1 MFRPPGGCKLS
12 AMRNTKVLVLGLIAG
27 LQVAACAQK
36 ADSKSPRA
44 TAASPNA
51 PSADPE
57 FDKKWSELAQAGAEV
72 AYIEDDRGEGLM
84 GNVRRAARV
93 KAEPPALEPSQAQAA
108 AVLPTQPSGEEVQ
121 KVIKGNLMA
130 VRGCYMNIA
139 RTGQGRSGKAIISF
153 AIGADGKP
161 AAVRVDAPSFVDTP
175 LPGCMTAQIAR
186 WSFPK
191 SQKGGGSVSYPLVFV
206 GG

>member
-1 MFRPPGGCKLS
+1 MYLLPAGCRLS
-12 AMRNTKVLVLGLIAG
+12 AMRNSKVLVLGLMTG
-27 LQVAACAQK
+27 VLVSACARKTDGQL
-36 ADSKSPRA
+36 PRA
-44 TAASPNA
+44 TGAVQSPT
-51 PSADPE
+51 ADSE
-57 FDKKWSELAQAGAEV
+57 FDKKWAELAQAGAEV

-84 GNVRRAARV
+84 GNVRRAARI
-93 KAEPPALEPSQAQAA
+93 KAEPPAVEPSQVQAA
-108 AVLPTQPSGEEVQ
+108 AVLPTQPAGEEVQ
-121 KVIKGNLMA
+121 KIIKGNLMA

-161 AAVRVDAPSFVDTP
+161 AAVRVDAPSFADTP

>member
-1 MFRPPGGCKLS
+1 MTR
-12 AMRNTKVLVLGLIAG
+12 MRNNTKVLVLGLAMGMLVGSCTQKSDAKASRGPAAG
-27 LQVAACAQK
+27 NAA
-36 ADSKSPRA
+36 
-44 TAASPNA
+44 N
-51 PSADPE
+51 ADPA
-57 FDKKWSELAQAGAEV
+57 FDKKWAELAQAGAEV

-84 GNVRRAARV
+84 GNVRRASRV
-93 KAEPPALEPSQAQAA
+93 KADPPAAEPSQGEAA
-108 AVLPTQPSGEEVQ
+108 ALLPPVPSGEEVQ
-121 KVIKGNLMA
+121 KIIKGNLMA

-139 RTGQGRSGKAIISF
+139 RTGQGRSGKAIVSF

-175 LPGCMTAQIAR
+175 LPACVTSQVAR

>member
-1 MFRPPGGCKLS
+1 MA
-12 AMRNTKVLVLGLIAG
+12 AMRNNIKVLVLGLVTG
-27 LQVAACAQK
+27 SLVACSQK
-36 ADSKSPRA
+36 AASRT
-44 TAASPNA
+44 TAAAANVPTT
-51 PSADPE
+51 DPE

-93 KAEPPALEPSQAQAA
+93 KAEPPAVAPTQEQAA

-175 LPGCMTAQIAR
+175 LPACMTAQIAR

-191 SQKGGGSVSYPLVFV
+191 SQKGGGSVSYPLLFV

>member
-1 MFRPPGGCKLS
+1 
-12 AMRNTKVLVLGLIAG
+12 MRNTSKVLVLGLAAG
-27 LQVAACAQK
+27 LLGGASCAQK
-36 ADSKSPRA
+36 ADNKAPRA
-44 TAASPNA
+44 TAAGA
-51 PSADPE
+51 PTADPE
-57 FDKKWSELAQAGAEV
+57 FDKKWAALAQAGAEV

-93 KAEPPALEPSQAQAA
+93 KTEPPVSEPTQDQAA
-108 AVLPTQPSGEEVQ
+108 AVLPPAPSGEEVQ
-121 KVIKGNLMA
+121 KIIKGNLMA
-130 VRGCYMNIA
+130 VRGCYMSLA

-175 LPGCMTAQIAR
+175 LPACMTAQIAR

-191 SQKGGGSVSYPLVFV
+191 SQKGGGSVSYPLLFV

>member
-1 MFRPPGGCKLS
+1 MA
-12 AMRNTKVLVLGLIAG
+12 AMRNNVKVLVLGLVTGG
-27 LQVAACAQK
+27 LVAACSQK
-36 ADSKSPRA
+36 AAPRT
-44 TAASPNA
+44 TAAAANVPT
-51 PSADPE
+51 ADPE
-57 FDKKWSELAQAGAEV
+57 FEKKWAELAQAGAEV

-93 KAEPPALEPSQAQAA
+93 KAEPPAIAPAQEQAA
-108 AVLPTQPSGEEVQ
+108 AVLPAQPSAEEVQ

-161 AAVRVDAPSFVDTP
+161 TAVRVDAPSFVDTP
-175 LPGCMTAQIAR
+175 LPACMTAQITR

-191 SQKGGGSVSYPLVFV
+191 SQKGGGSVSYPLLFV

>member
-1 MFRPPGGCKLS
+1 MTR
-12 AMRNTKVLVLGLIAG
+12 MRNNTKVLVLGLVTG
-27 LQVAACAQK
+27 LLIGNCAQK
-36 ADSKSPRA
+36 SDSKSA
-44 TAASPNA
+44 SAKAAGA
-51 PSADPE
+51 KAASADPE
-57 FDKKWSELAQAGAEV
+57 FDKKWAELAQAGAEV

-84 GNVRRAARV
+84 GNVRRASKV
-93 KAEPPALEPSQAQAA
+93 KAELPGEAPSQAEAA
-108 AVLPTQPSGEEVQ
+108 AVLPPAPSGEEVQ
-121 KVIKGNLMA
+121 KIIKGNLMA

-139 RTGQGRSGKAIISF
+139 RTGQGRSGKAIVSF

-175 LPGCMTAQIAR
+175 LPACVTSQVSR